1 MIQFKSNNP
10 DLRKLKEAFENSA
23 KDMSR
28 TVIFALSD
36 TVDDVHDVQ
45 SKEFK
50 SKLDLKT
57 PYMKRSLMRSYPTG
71 KGTILR
77 KNRAPKG
84 SIPFAPKRLRASI
97 ENAGTFHN
105 PESGR
110 AKGLS
115 PDNIVSHHVF
125 GGQRRM
131 KPNEQALGVPFSQS
145 LIVAKHNNPFKNAA
159 GNIPAGRYRTII
171 SQLAKREGRRG
182 QFFTMYKGG
191 QPFMIAKRPKGG
203 QLQFALA
210 YGDRATYKPRYRYYE
225 VGRRIAVQ
233 KFAGHYN
240 RIMTKTIK
248 KRYQGVLRQQVR
260 QAVGM
265 GLVA

>member
-1 MIQFKSNNP
+1 MILFEADTP
-10 DLRKLKEAFENSA
+10 DLSAIKKAFENNA
-23 KDMSR
+23 RDMSR

-36 TVDDVHDVQ
+36 TVDDLHDAQ
-45 SKEFK
+45 NKEFNRA
-50 SKLDLKT
+50 LDIKT
-57 PYMKRSLMRSYPTG
+57 PYMRRSLMRAYPTG

-77 KNRAPKG
+77 KNRSPKG
-84 SIPFAPKRLRASI
+84 GIPFAPKRLRASI
-97 ENAGTFHN
+97 DNAGTFHN

-110 AKGLS
+110 AKSHS
-115 PDNIVSHHVF
+115 PDKIVSHHVF

-131 KPNEQALGVPFSQS
+131 KPNEQALKVPFSQS
-145 LIVAKHNNPFKNAA
+145 LIIAKHNNPFKNAA

-171 SQLAKREGRRG
+171 SQISKREGRAG

-210 YGDRATYKPRYRYYE
+210 YGDRASYKPRYKFYE

-240 RIMTKTIK
+240 RIMSKTIL
-248 KRYQGVLRQQVR
+248 KRYKSIRTRSVR
-260 QAVGM
+260 GARI
-265 GLVA
+265 AT